1 MICVDVCVPLTLD
14 LLPHVEDAHPGVALL
29 LPALGSERIERLV
42 LGLRTS
48 SREESQSG
56 LFV

>member
-1 MICVDVCVPLTLD
+1 VHDMCVCVPLTLD

-42 LGLRTS
+42 LGLSTS
-48 SREESQSG
+48 SHEESQSG